1 MQRGI
6 TVDLTDEADI
16 YVQGGIIGQYGYK
29 SAVSGTIGNTLY
41 GLSNS
46 GSMTT
51 DNHYSGSFSYQ
62 LSFLD
67 KDHTLITNLN
77 KNAELFDGIGT
88 KGIVIIP
95 NNTHNQ
101 IKNNIRHYLELA
113 GIIDSSPN
121 TPVLMSND
129 VR

>member
-6 TVDLTDEADI
+6 NADFTDDAQI
-16 YVQGGIIGQYGYK
+16 YVQGGALGEVGYQG
-29 SAVSGTIGNTLY
+29 AVTGSDPSLY
-41 GLSNS
+41 GKSIS
-46 GSMTT
+46 GSMTS
-51 DNHYSGSFSYQ
+51 DNYYSGSFSYQ

-67 KDHTLITNLN
+67 KDHTLITNLD

-95 NNTHNQ
+95 SNTHTK
-101 IKNNIRHYLELA
+101 IKNNIQFYLQQA

-121 TPVLMSND
+121 TQIDLTHD
-129 VR
+129 VN